1 MYEIELRALVDD
13 FNAIKSRLDSF
24 ARQVRIGEKEATV
37 FFFNPHQKDFDL
49 RLRMRKNRCFL
60 SFKEG
65 LHKTARKEVESDISS
80 PHAIYDML
88 KRAGFKIKFIIA
100 RINYAYQYGKFEI
113 LLNKITDWGNAI
125 EVETVVDE
133 DNNSG
138 QIESEI
144 KEFMKSKI
152 GLTDLLSKERLNEL
166 NEEYMKKIDFEAV
179 RIGDLL
185 DYVNG
190 KKESLK
196 FIQ

>member
-13 FNAIKSRLDSF
+13 FDAVKSRLDSL
-24 ARQVRIGEKEATV
+24 ARPVRIGEKEATV

-65 LHKTARKEVESDISS
+65 LHKTARKEVESDVSN
-80 PHAIYDML
+80 PHAVYDML

-100 RINYAYQYGKFEI
+100 RINYAYQYDKFEI

-125 EVETVVDE
+125 EVETAIDE

-144 KEFMKSKI
+144 KEFMESK
-152 GLTDLLSKERLNEL
+152 LELSNLLSKEKLNEL

-179 RIGDLL
+179 MIGDLL

-190 KKESLK
+190 KKDSLK
-196 FIQ
+196 FI